1 MLAPINANTVPSPQN
16 AAGAPP
22 PPIVDDTAET
32 LPDTA
37 ALVADEFSR
46 HVEFALVAQQTR
58 QQEAQLRLDGMKAD
72 FNESE
77 QERSEMLRE
86 MNALRDMAIEQAKKD
101 DDILKK
107 YIAMI

>member
-1 MLAPINANTVPSPQN
+1 VIAPLDAKAMPSPPN
-16 AAGAPP
+16 AAGVPP
-22 PPIVDDTAET
+22 PAVLDETAESA
-32 LPDTA
+32 PDTA

-58 QQEAQLRLDGMKAD
+58 QQEAQLRLDQMKAD

-101 DDILKK
+101 DDVLKK